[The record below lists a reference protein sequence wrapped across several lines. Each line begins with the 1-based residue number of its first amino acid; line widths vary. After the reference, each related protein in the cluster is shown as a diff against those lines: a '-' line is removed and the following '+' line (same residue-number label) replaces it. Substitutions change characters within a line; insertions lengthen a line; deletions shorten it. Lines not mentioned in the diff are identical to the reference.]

1 MANALN
7 LLLNKSWHRILDGP
21 RCTSPWIMAPIRTLH
36 DHDIVGGHS
45 YKRHVG
51 NPVAELRNRLSS
63 DSRIQSAST
72 FWTIESA
79 TASVCYLT
87 MTNILN
93 IIDWGCSIKPRIAI
107 EEVIPVRT
115 SVGFSV
121 VRGSNRIVLCNKAR
135 MVLEKD
141 TGYDFHIVTAF
152 PV

>member
-1 MANALN
+1 MEYTLN
-7 LLLNKSWHRILDGP
+7 LLINKARHKIIDGP
-21 RCTSPWIMAPIRTLH
+21 RCASPWIMAPIRTLYEH
-36 DHDIVGGHS
+36 DLVGGHS
-45 YKRHVG
+45 FKRHVG
-51 NPVAELRNRLSS
+51 KSVAELRNRLSS
-63 DSRIQSAST
+63 EWRIPSAST

-93 IIDWGCSIKPRIAI
+93 IVDWGCSARQRIEI

-115 SVGFSV
+115 SVGYSV
-121 VRGSNRIVLCNKAR
+121 IRGSNRTVLCRKAR

-141 TGYDFHIVTAF
+141 SGNDFHIVTAF